1 MILDFD
7 YVLRE
12 DKHVAPALCN
22 NLECAHEFEKFIV
35 DIEKWE
41 ESNRIAKRIIKESI
55 LVGIREGIPDKKDGS
70 WMLMNY

>member
-12 DKHVAPALCN
+12 DKHVAPALSN